1 MSTFSLGRS
10 GLGFLCLGLALLL
23 LVGCGGKKREDE
35 GQASGKSYAIYAE
48 FAKEV
53 NVPMKKGLNRRVFNK
68 VEAQRGE
75 DISLQ
80 ADGSI
85 TLMPGT
91 YRITGFSLVT
101 LQEKLAAPVS
111 VGGFNYPGYCL
122 VYEKDF
128 EENDPLGHNVGI
140 GSPSTALDM
149 TPSLFDLVF
158 HVDRVAQICV
168 GHQSGD
174 EFQDKVYL
182 SVYSVDGVSSPYHV
196 FARIAITRL

>member
-1 MSTFSLGRS
+1 
-10 GLGFLCLGLALLL
+10 
-23 LVGCGGKKREDE
+23 
-35 GQASGKSYAIYAE
+35 
-48 FAKEV
+48 
-53 NVPMKKGLNRRVFNK
+53 MKKGLNRRVFNK

-101 LQEKLAAPVS
+101 MQEKLAAPVS
-111 VGGFNYPGYCL
+111 AGGFNYPGYCL
-122 VYEKDF
+122 VYEKDA
-128 EENDPLGHNVGI
+128 EANDPLQRNIGI
-140 GSPSTALDM
+140 GCPSTAREM

-168 GHQSGD
+168 GHQSGE
-174 EFQDKVYL
+174 EFPDKVFL
-182 SVYSVDGVSSPYHV
+182 SVYKVDGVSSPFHV